1 LALLKSNLGTT
12 PTLSIMDL
20 GLLAG
25 IGMLVVWAIV
35 ALGFDGPG
43 YIHLL
48 LTVGVALV
56 IYRIV
61 VRGTP
66 SASDNKS

>member
-1 LALLKSNLGTT
+1 
-12 PTLSIMDL
+12 MDL
-20 GLLAG
+20 GLIAG
-25 IGMLVVWAIV
+25 IVMLVVWAIV
-35 ALGFDGPG
+35 ALVFDGPG

-66 SASDNKS
+66 TASDPKP